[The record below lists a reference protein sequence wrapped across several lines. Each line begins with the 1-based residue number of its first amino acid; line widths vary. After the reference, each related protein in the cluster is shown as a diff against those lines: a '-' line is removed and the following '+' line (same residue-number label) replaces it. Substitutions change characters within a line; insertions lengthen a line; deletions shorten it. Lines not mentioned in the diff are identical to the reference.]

1 MILKKKTP
9 TLFATHD
16 LQLSEM
22 IEKYSG
28 LVRNYHFDIQL
39 AEGEMNFDYKLKEGA
54 CKTFNAA
61 LLLKEIGLSFNP
73 DELDS

>member
-1 MILKKKTP
+1 MIKEQTP

-22 IEKYSG
+22 IVVYPRE
-28 LVRNYHFDIQL
+28 LRNYHFDIQL
-39 AEGEMNFDYKLKEGA
+39 SEGEMNFDYKLKYGA

-73 DELDS
+73 DELS